1 MNFFDNALVS
11 FYNLMENLV
20 AAIERS
26 IGVDFITSFSRL
38 LEQSYSTAVII
49 SSAVLLIT
57 GITAYVQFKEL
68 YPWIIYVALF
78 APVGLLF
85 LSFFAESFHDAC
97 DDLIQSNETTLS
109 NGAYLRFA
117 AVISFL
123 FSVLYFLAG
132 LVLLIKGTL
141 GASMAIGIL
150 VLSFFFLLSTAPLF
164 NPSLLNVVVTSK
176 SSSGEDFIA
185 LLSLN
190 LKVMVFFEKIISR
203 LLIIGGGICL
213 IVSLIETMPYIY
225 IGLGMLTLGII
236 FPILVYLIF
245 ILFYFW
251 FSLLSSLLSM
261 GRK

>member
-1 MNFFDNALVS
+1 
-11 FYNLMENLV
+11 MENLV

-123 FSVLYFLAG
+123 FSVVYFLTG

-141 GASMAIGIL
+141 GASLAIGIL
-150 VLSFFFLLSTAPLF
+150 VASFFFLLSTAPLF

-176 SSSGEDFIA
+176 STSGEDFIA

-190 LKVMVFFEKIISR
+190 LKVMVFFEKITSR

-236 FPILVYLIF
+236 FPILVYIIF

>member
-1 MNFFDNALVS
+1 
-11 FYNLMENLV
+11 MENIV
-20 AAIERS
+20 AAIEKA
-26 IGVDFITSFSRL
+26 IGVEFITSFSRL
-38 LEQSYSTAVII
+38 LEQAHSTAVLIA
-49 SSAVLLIT
+49 SVVVLIT
-57 GITAYVQFKEL
+57 GLSAYAQFKDL

-97 DDLIQSNETTLS
+97 DDLIKSNETTLS

-117 AVISFL
+117 AVISFIL
-123 FSVLYFLAG
+123 SVVYFIIG
-132 LVLLIKGTL
+132 IVFLIKGTL
-141 GASMAIGIL
+141 GASMAVGIIGI
-150 VLSFFFLLSTAPLF
+150 SFFFLLSTAPLF
-164 NPSLLNVVVTSK
+164 NPSLMNVVVTPK

-190 LKVMVFFEKIISR
+190 LKAMVFFEKIISR

-213 IVSLIETMPYIY
+213 VVSLFEIMPYIY
-225 IGLGMLTLGII
+225 IGLGMLTLGIA

-245 ILFYFW
+245 IFLYFW
-251 FSLLSSLLSM
+251 FSLLSSILSM